1 MVNIELVFIISRDEV
16 LVVYVDEG
24 IFFNMFET
32 NSVFSIFIIDEI
44 NKVKVQEKL
53 KVGKILEG
61 SNLKFV
67 QEVEDKENLQ
77 NDVLVDEEDILNE
90 CIRIVMFRK
99 FRRSFSDNFIKKK
112 GNGGLVDYV

>member
-44 NKVKVQEKL
+44 NKVKV
-53 KVGKILEG
+53 
-61 SNLKFV
+61 
-67 QEVEDKENLQ
+67 
-77 NDVLVDEEDILNE
+77 
-90 CIRIVMFRK
+90 
-99 FRRSFSDNFIKKK
+99 
-112 GNGGLVDYV
+112 